1 LPPESVGAGGAITV
15 GLNLLGFE
23 GLRPFSVGVADGL
36 GDVEDVV
43 VETEGDGAGFSFLL
57 HDETND
63 AMATSAAPPM
73 TAAIRAETEGEFM
86 GILYRKRRTRPRRGP

>member
-1 LPPESVGAGGAITV
+1 MS
-15 GLNLLGFE
+15 
-23 GLRPFSVGVADGL
+23 PFSVGVADGL
-36 GDVEDVV
+36 GDVV

-57 HDETND
+57 QDATND

-86 GILYRKRRTRPRRGP
+86 GILYRKRRSRPRRGP